1 MGELIVAAL
10 TLMGVGQGG
19 MTAAPNTSTT
29 TTQSPATPSPT
40 TDAGATSDGRQYP
53 AGS

>member
-29 TTQSPATPSPT
+29 TQSPATSSPT

-53 AGS
+53 PGS